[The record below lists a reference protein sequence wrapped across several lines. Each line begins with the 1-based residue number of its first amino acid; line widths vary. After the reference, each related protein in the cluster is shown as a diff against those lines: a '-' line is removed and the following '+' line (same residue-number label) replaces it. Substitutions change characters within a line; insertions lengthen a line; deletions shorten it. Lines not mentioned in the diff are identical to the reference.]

1 MKRYSVMAQYH
12 PSEFS
17 RIRLEFNRN
26 NALFNEDMERQRND
40 TVMLQF
46 NIAIGAHGAHDF

>member
-1 MKRYSVMAQYH
+1 YH

-26 NALFNEDMERQRND
+26 NALFMEINDGKYKRQRND